1 MAFVVSDEKSSVNL
15 WVSVV
20 HDEYFPSYS
29 FQNFIFV
36 FQHFYYD
43 MSSCGLTWIY
53 PTWSFLS
60 FLYVQINI
68 FHQILEGFLCL
79 LNKLV
84 LFSLTYFTGIL
95 FRLMLLYLIVYHISL
110 RFYSFFILFLYYV
123 PKVAYLFKVCFWII

>member
-1 MAFVVSDEKSSVNL
+1 MLFLMKSHLLTFGFQLYMMSI
-15 WVSVV
+15 
-20 HDEYFPSYS
+20 FPLTLFKTSSLS
-29 FQNFIFV
+29 FNIFTMI
-36 FQHFYYD
+36 

-60 FLYVQINI
+60 FLDVQINI